1 MAPELFTGVERP
13 VEVELSG
20 TITRGMTVVDDRPG
34 GRAGEGSAPA
44 NARVL
49 LDADEQAVIDGIVD
63 AIIALDAS

>member
-1 MAPELFTGVERP
+1 MSVVRP
-13 VEVELSG
+13 NSSPASSVPSRSNSG
-20 TITRGMTVVDDRPG
+20 TITRGMTVVDDVRAG
-34 GRAGEGSAPA
+34 GRGPAPA